1 MKNIVLVVEGKEMKK
16 EDMAIFNHKNYY
28 LYEESEE
35 QTMNNT
41 KLTEQDKY
49 ELACGQFAMLAEG
62 KFNTEDNGVKV
73 GRYPTM
79 KMFNICYNHTAGF
92 RTKEGKEL
100 LPIIQRA
107 FELSYKKSYRN
118 SLEVE
123 KVFKEIPV
131 INTLAIDATFIKG
144 LKQSVDVEDEN
155 GEIFNVEEKDN
166 NTKVHFFIRIE
177 NKQEGEVVRNCKIEK
192 RTIADR
198 IQSQSGLFTSDIINI
213 NVKGDIFNYVM
224 DKFVE
229 LVDDVDMEKV
239 SLNKKGLFVILH
251 KSGFC
256 EAATSLM
263 EAKDKVRIG
272 DEIYQYVFGY
282 DTPSSLKKAG
292 VTAFKVNTFAVEKS
306 DVNAETNKIVL
317 IEHKDIRTEIID
329 AALDGSLKAEFQDEN
344 GNWIFLKSKEDLF
357 KNYKTR
363 IGLGSPA
370 SKRLPLKMKNYIVV
384 DNIANKA
391 GYNSEDYTTVCDSN
405 NPNFVNCKDTKDG
418 TTFVAAEYLYENLKA
433 LNINIDLNTIKNI
446 CVQTR
451 GGGTKD
457 SAQTPVR
464 TFIKVLAK
472 KILSRG
478 TKVKY
483 VVLDGIKYEQPSEEI
498 IKKAINNI
506 DGLFDGNAMKLFKHD
521 PDFDVVVMKKAHQSD
536 SCLNMAVN
544 IALLIAN
551 NKETITMLEE
561 KGKEQILEAFKQ
573 FGIDIEFDK
582 DGALKDISVNYDRIK
597 GINSSAQDVEWLRN
611 NAPEIMDAINPGYL
625 MTKFDGITK
634 SLSKKIEHLR
644 FDVDCKYSVVQ
655 ADPAPLFGVRL
666 IDDNEVFD
674 PTCAEPRVSFVRHPM
689 SGVHAVSTWNCVNL
703 MEIIS
708 RINKLKGI
716 TNEDRE
722 ALKEYYATVSG
733 FIVIPAS
740 HYYMEKHDG
749 MDFDIDAG
757 QEFRD
762 PTVVDI
768 FAQVCE
774 LGTVIDRDKDI
785 KNNCSTSLCAEE
797 LAIQNWASHRDSK
810 SLFVP
815 LKRPQTDEETI
826 QKKNIVADSNT
837 GKGRIKLANGFTKAR
852 VNDDKEYFDIVEG
865 KYVANYHNNL
875 LLFKQ
880 YQLNPVAPIGLIAT
894 GFYNNALL
902 YSFLVN
908 PKVSQADKEYVCAF
922 LHSKFGYDGDK
933 KYVSP
938 LNKEVTDDNKIK
950 YTLDKKSVVETLFRY
965 AESDG
970 SLESTTAFIF
980 DALICNRYVAE
991 SSIDSAKKM
1000 YMVADYFNFCD
1011 IFRSLGSD
1019 KNVHVRQLF
1028 DDENTNVFN
1037 DLTERFNAD
1046 GSYGE
1051 NNFFNV
1057 KFLGL
1062 MYNALADN
1070 TFKKDSALQIVK
1082 SGKITDFATPL
1093 TQTEKMSVSI
1103 GIKDEL
1109 FQLRSRL
1116 TEFAND
1122 LIYLVSKTMEAKVK
1136 SVDANK
1142 IRKTFKSTSVDENAL
1157 SIVSNT
1163 NSVGITMSSVTI
1175 VDEIDDMAAK
1185 TYKDKNL
1192 KSTLKNT
1199 ALLGFNGGELQYSD
1213 VEIGK
1218 AVVNYL
1224 IQNYEKSDASKC
1236 RRSANMVLSVYM
1248 KEVIAFLKSVKNVD
1262 VDFIYGEKIQRMS
1275 INNKNVPFMNQLDN
1289 NATIIN
1295 GRGEID
1301 NSNIEIS
1308 CKNKKATLNG
1318 EIKEISGSYYVVG
1331 SREDSFEQEESSGIF
1346 AAIKNTANYTSRK
1359 AITAY
1364 EKNLENKLQAAK
1376 LSEMNPD
1383 FLNDYELKFSRRLK
1397 INNEIL
1403 YNVIS
1408 IVNEDGRALP
1418 FCELNISNTV
1428 ANILSKIDMNMSSLL
1443 FFCDGEYGVI
1453 QIRNEELETAISD
1466 AKIAESISLDDETE
1480 NDIAMDDENAF
1491 DPFACFFNNNQ
1502 DETTVSNDA
1511 GSISDDIA
1519 PIM

>member
-1 MKNIVLVVEGKEMKK
+1 MENMILVVEGKEMAK
-16 EDMAIFNHKNYY
+16 EDMVIFNHRNNY

-62 KFNTEDNGVKV
+62 KFNTEENGVKV

-92 RTKEGKEL
+92 RTEEGKEL

-107 FELSYKKSYRN
+107 FELSYRKSYRN
-118 SLEVE
+118 SLEIE

-131 INTLAIDATFIKG
+131 INTLAIDATFVQG
-144 LKQSVDVEDEN
+144 QQHVVDVEDEN
-155 GEIFNVEEKDN
+155 GTIFNIEEKNKDIELLFN
-166 NTKVHFFIRIE
+166 IRIE

-192 RTIADR
+192 RTIADK

-213 NVKGDIFNYVM
+213 NVKGDKNSSYVM

-229 LVDDVDMEKV
+229 LIDDIDIEKV

-256 EAATSLM
+256 EVATSLM

-292 VTAFKVNTFAVEKS
+292 VTAFKINTFAVEKS

-329 AALDGSLKAEFQDEN
+329 ASLDGALKAEFQDEN
-344 GNWIFLKSKEDLF
+344 GDWVFLKSKEDLF
-357 KNYKTR
+357 KKYKTR
-363 IGLGSPA
+363 VGLGAPA

-384 DNIANKA
+384 DNIANNA
-391 GYNSEDYTTVCDSN
+391 GYNFEDYTTVCDSN
-405 NPNFVNCKDTKDG
+405 NPNFVDCKDTKDG
-418 TTFVAAEYLYENLKA
+418 TTFVAAEYLYKNLKA
-433 LNINIDLNTIKNI
+433 LDINIDFNTIKNI
-446 CVQTR
+446 CIQTR

-464 TFIKVLAK
+464 AFNKVLAK
-472 KILSRG
+472 KILNRG
-478 TKVKY
+478 AKVEYVVIDGVKY
-483 VVLDGIKYEQPSEEI
+483 WQPSKETIE
-498 IKKAINNI
+498 KAINNI
-506 DGLFDGNAMKLFKHD
+506 DGLFDSNAMKLMKHD
-521 PDFDVVVMKKAHQSD
+521 PDFDVVVMKKAHQSE

-561 KGKEQILEAFKQ
+561 KGKEQILEAFNQ
-573 FGIDIEFDK
+573 FGIDIKFDE
-582 DGALKDISVNYDRIK
+582 DGLLEDVSVNYDRIK
-597 GINSSAQDVEWLRN
+597 GINSASQDVEWLRN
-611 NAPEIMDAINPGYL
+611 CAPEIMDAINPGYL

-644 FDVDCKYSVVQ
+644 FDVDCRYSVVQ
-655 ADPAPLFGVRL
+655 ADPAPLFGVRIL
-666 IDDNEVFD
+666 NDDEVFD

-689 SGVHAVSTWNCVNL
+689 SGIHAVSTWNCVNL
-703 MEIIS
+703 IEIIS

-740 HYYMEKHDG
+740 HYLMEKHDG

-762 PTVVDI
+762 PAVVDI

-774 LGTVIDRDKDI
+774 LGTIIDRSKDV
-785 KNNCSTSLCAEE
+785 KANCSTSLCAEE
-797 LAIQNWASHRDSK
+797 LVIQDWASKRSGE
-810 SLFVP
+810 SFIP
-815 LKRPQTDEETI
+815 LKRPQTDEKTI
-826 QKKNIVADSNT
+826 QKRNIVADSNT
-837 GKGRIKLANGFTKAR
+837 GKGHIRLSNKFTKTK
-852 VNDDKEYFDIVEG
+852 VNNEKENFDIIDG
-865 KYVANYHNNL
+865 KYAASYHNNL

-902 YSFLVN
+902 YSFITN
-908 PKVSQADKEYVCAF
+908 PEVSKSDKEYICKF
-922 LHSKFGYDGDK
+922 LHSKFGDEGDK
-933 KYVSP
+933 EYISP
-938 LNKEVTDDNKIK
+938 LNKETIDNKIK
-950 YTLDKKSVVETLFRY
+950 YTLDKKSVIETLFRY

-980 DALICNRYVAE
+980 DTLICNRYVAE

-1028 DDENTNVFN
+1028 DEENTNVFN
-1037 DLTERFNAD
+1037 DLTARFNFD

-1051 NNFFNV
+1051 NNFFDV

-1070 TFKKDSALQIVK
+1070 TFKKDSALQKVK
-1082 SGKITDFATPL
+1082 SGKITDETTPL
-1093 TQTEKMSVSI
+1093 DETNKMKVSI

-1136 SVDANK
+1136 SIDANK
-1142 IRKTFKSTSVDENAL
+1142 IRETFKSTDIDENAL
-1157 SIVSNT
+1157 LIVSNT
-1163 NSVGITMSSVTI
+1163 NSVGITMSSAIV

-1185 TYKDKNL
+1185 TYKDKNV

-1213 VEIGK
+1213 IEIGE

-1248 KEVIAFLKSVKNVD
+1248 KEVIAFLNSVKNID
-1262 VDFIYGEKIQRMS
+1262 VDFVYGEKIQRMNN
-1275 INNKNVPFMNQLDN
+1275 NNKNVSFVNQLNN

-1308 CKNKKATLNG
+1308 CKNKKATISG
-1318 EIKEISGSYYVVG
+1318 EIKEISGSYYIVG
-1331 SREDSFEQEESSGIF
+1331 NREDSFEQEESSGIF

-1364 EKNLENKLQAAK
+1364 EKNLADSTLSSKLA
-1376 LSEMNPD
+1376 EMNPD

-1408 IVNEDGRALP
+1408 IVNEDGRTLP

-1428 ANILSKIDMNMSSLL
+1428 ADILNKIDMDMSSLL

-1453 QIRNEELETAISD
+1453 QIRNEKIETAISD
-1466 AKIAESISLDDETE
+1466 AKIAESISLDDEIE
-1480 NDIAMDDENAF
+1480 NDIVMDDENDF

-1502 DETTVSNDA
+1502 NETTVSNDA
-1511 GSISDDIA
+1511 DSISDDIA